1 MITFTPE
8 QLAKAERMLGHLP
21 GEVVKALTRAINR
34 AADAARAEAV
44 RGATARYRVQ
54 ASAIRK
60 TMTIHRA
67 AGNQPAAAISSTGNR
82 IALHKFRV
90 VPNDPAYGKRRTR
103 PHKAAVLKAN
113 APKAVPGMFVA
124 RMKNGHIGAFSREGK
139 KRLPIRE
146 HFGPSIPEML
156 GQESVI
162 RLIENRATEM
172 LESRLERE
180 IDFILSGGGK

>member
-21 GEVVKALTRAINR
+21 GEVVKALNRAINR

-60 TMTIHRA
+60 TMTIYRA
-67 AGNQPAAAISSTGNR
+67 AGGQPAAAISSTGNR
-82 IALHKFRV
+82 IPLFKFRV
-90 VPNDPAYGKRRTR
+90 TPSSPATKRLTR

-113 APKAVPGMFVA
+113 APKPILGAFVA
-124 RMKNGHIGAFSREGK
+124 RMKNGKLGLFSRVGK
-139 KRLPIRE
+139 KRFPIKE
-146 HFGPSIPEML
+146 HFGLSIPEML